1 MNYWIRSVEDIIGS
15 DFIRGIIANKIELS
29 INEKIN
35 RDEGE
40 EFAKSKNV
48 KFLEFS
54 AKNEGRK
61 KLEIFLTELL
71 KEYLEKEKENKIN
84 NKIILNETKKKKK
97 NNSAKWE

>member
-71 KEYLEKEKENKIN
+71 KEYLEKEKEKEN

>member
-84 NKIILNETKKKKK
+84 KKIILNETKKKKK
-97 NNSAKWE
+97 NNSAK

>member
-40 EFAKSKNV
+40 EFVKSKNV

-84 NKIILNETKKKKK
+84 KKIILNETKKKKK
-97 NNSAKWE
+97 NNSAK

>member
-71 KEYLEKEKENKIN
+71 KEYLGKEKENKIN

-97 NNSAKWE
+97 NNCFK